1 MQMEAMRMQSRG
13 ERADAALAL
22 VSSRLEAA
30 ETAAGEAT
38 AALTDLS
45 HRHQQTQ
52 QQLQDMR
59 VGHVKHTGV
68 RFYFEYMFPNKQTLS
83 LSAVLD
89 CPTCVGKQLIFGN
102 RIRLRHLDSALSTKN
117 E

>member
-52 QQLQDMR
+52 QQLQDTR
-59 VGHVKHTGV
+59 VGACRTHGCA
-68 RFYFEYMFPNKQTLS
+68 FLF
-83 LSAVLD
+83 
-89 CPTCVGKQLIFGN
+89 
-102 RIRLRHLDSALSTKN
+102 
-117 E
+117 